1 MKGLLKDRKG
11 QRAFNINSLGAIAI
25 TIVIAAVI
33 LGLGGTIL
41 DKIQGTQTDLST
53 TIVANESWTWPGNNT
68 LQSFERG
75 RVIVGSVIVYGNTT
89 ILTLNQNYTVEAGG
103 VRIINLT
110 PGTDGFGLDLQLVI
124 FNMTYGYNYGSSAFN
139 SSGFGLDGVNTVAEF
154 IPTIAIVAVAA
165 IVIGILLVF
174 FGKKK
179 EPEV

>member
-1 MKGLLKDRKG
+1 MKGLLTGRKG
-11 QRAFNINSLGAIAI
+11 QRALNINSLGAIAI

-68 LQSFERG
+68 LQGFERG
-75 RVIVGSVIVYGNTT
+75 RVILSSVVVYGNTS
-89 ILTLNQNYTVEAGG
+89 LFTLNQNYTVEGGG

-110 PGTDGFGLDLQLVI
+110 AGSTGNGADLQLVI

-139 SSGFGLDGVNTVAEF
+139 SSGFGLEGVNTVAEF
-154 IPTIAIVAVAA
+154 IPTIAIVAAAA

-174 FGKKK
+174 FGRSRR
-179 EPEV
+179 PEF